1 MRVVVTG
8 GAGYIGSVVV
18 ETLLAERHDA
28 TVYDDLS
35 EGHRDA
41 VPVAAT
47 LVEADLLERAGL
59 AATLRAARAEAVV
72 HMAAVGRVAESV
84 VNPAKCDR
92 VNVVGGLAR
101 LDAMR
106 EAGVRRITAAVGAR
120 RPGDQDLAEII
131 ASAWT
136 FATSCA

>member
-47 LVEADLLERAGL
+47 LVEADLLERARL
-59 AATLRAARAEAVV
+59 AATLRAARAEA
-72 HMAAVGRVAESV
+72 V

-101 LDAMR
+101 
-106 EAGVRRITAAVGAR
+106 
-120 RPGDQDLAEII
+120 RPGGQDLAEII

-136 FATSCA
+136 FAPSCA